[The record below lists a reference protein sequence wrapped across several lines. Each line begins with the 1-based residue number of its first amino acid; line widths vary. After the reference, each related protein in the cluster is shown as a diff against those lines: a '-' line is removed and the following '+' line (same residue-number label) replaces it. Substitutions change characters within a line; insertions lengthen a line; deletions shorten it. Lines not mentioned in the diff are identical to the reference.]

1 MSFALSAGVTGLQAH
16 QKMLDVAGNNLA
28 NVSTTAFKAT
38 RITFSELL
46 SETIKKASQPTSTI
60 GGTNPQQM
68 GSGVGISGISPNM
81 AQGNLVNT
89 GNPLDLAVEGE
100 GYFVVSDG
108 SQDVYTRAGAFAV
121 DADSNLVDPSN
132 GYLVQRIG
140 SVGVSQGFQTAGNSN
155 IHVPYDVA
163 MKANATTE
171 IKVVGNLSAD
181 ATFPVTQTNVLKS
194 NVAYST
200 NNGTTATVNTKIA
213 DLDQYSF
220 TTGSLSSAVIT
231 FSGYKPDGTDLG
243 ALPETDLTMDVDAT
257 TTLDDVLTFLNTDD
271 GMSNETQTISLP
283 LATGGSFTVDF
294 GSTGTPETIAW
305 DATAADVKAAL
316 ESLSS
321 ISAGDVNVTFDG
333 TSGLPTDSIV
343 IEFTGN
349 LAGTDVDDLV
359 TNSTNLQGDTADVTE
374 TKKGTKAINEEQTV
388 TITGS
393 PTGGTFTLTYGIET
407 TGTMGYSASAVQ
419 IEAALE
425 ALTAID
431 DVSVTL
437 SGTTGLPADS
447 FVVEFKG
454 NLAGTDA
461 SLLTIDT
468 TDLQGGTNPSGS
480 VVETIKGRGL
490 QGILGSDSTA
500 SLVHGKLTITDNT
513 AGFSKSDLGV
523 SWSGDGTL
531 TMPAY
536 FEIATVGGEEI
547 KSINIT
553 VYDTQGGKHVLSGAF
568 VRTSAANT
576 WDMVMTSITGDIYAI
591 DMDERRIED
600 IGFASSDGSFSGL
613 SGSDTA
619 TFTVTFGHDTVN
631 PQTMTVNMGTTGQLD
646 GLTQFAGNS
655 TAVAREQDGYE
666 AGSLASVSVD
676 SAGTLIGVFSNGI
689 KKNIATLMIALF
701 QNPAALESQGGGYFN
716 FSANSG
722 EAIATQA
729 LSGGAGAIHGGA
741 LEKSNADVATEFVNM
756 IQAQNGFQANARTI
770 KVANEILRELT
781 SLVR

>member
-89 GNPLDLAVEGE
+89 GNPLDLAVEGQ

-121 DADSNLVDPSN
+121 DADSNLVDPAS

-140 SVGVSQGFQTAGNSN
+140 SVGVSEGFQTAGNSN
-155 IHVPYDVA
+155 IHVPFDVA
-163 MKANATTE
+163 MAANATSE

-181 ATFPVTQTNVLKS
+181 AKLPTTQTHVLSS
-194 NVAYST
+194 NVAYTT
-200 NNGTTATVNTKIA
+200 NNGTTATVNTKIT
-213 DLDQYSF
+213 DLDQF
-220 TTGSLSSAVIT
+220 TGTLSSGTIT

-243 ALPETDLTMDVDAT
+243 ATPETDLTMDIDAT
-257 TTLDDVLTFLNTDD
+257 TTLADVLTFLNTDD
-271 GMSNETQTISLP
+271 GMSNETQTISFP
-283 LATGGSFTVDF
+283 TATGGSFTVDF
-294 GSTGTPETIAW
+294 GSTGSPATIAY
-305 DATAADVKAAL
+305 DATAAEVETAL

-321 ISAGDVNVTFDG
+321 ISAGDVSVTLSG
-333 TSGLPTDSIV
+333 TTGLPADSIV

-349 LAGTDVDDLV
+349 LAGTDVADLV
-359 TNSTNLQGDTADVTE
+359 TDSTNLQGDTADVTE
-374 TKKGTKAINEEQTV
+374 TKKGTKAINEKQTV
-388 TITGS
+388 AITGS
-393 PTGGTFTLTYGIET
+393 PTGGTFTLTYGTET

-431 DVSVTL
+431 DVTVTT
-437 SGTTGLPADS
+437 GTTGLPADA
-447 FVVEFKG
+447 FVVEFKD
-454 NLAGTDA
+454 NLAGTDV
-461 SLLTIDT
+461 SMLTIDT
-468 TDLQGGTNPSGS
+468 TGLQGGTSPSGS
-480 VVETIKGRGL
+480 VAETIKGRGL
-490 QGILGSDSTA
+490 QGILGSGATA
-500 SLVHGKLTITDNT
+500 SLSHGKLTITDST
-513 AGFSKSDLGV
+513 AGFSKSDLLT

-536 FEIATVGGEEI
+536 FEIATVGGEEV

-568 VRTSAANT
+568 VRTNTANT
-576 WDMVMTSITGDIYAI
+576 WDMVLTSITGDITAI
-591 DMDERRIED
+591 SVGNRRIED

-613 SGSDTA
+613 TGTDTA
-619 TFTVTFGHDTVN
+619 QFTVTFRHDIAN
-631 PQTMTVNMGTTGQLD
+631 PQTMTVNTGTTGQLD

-666 AGSLASVSVD
+666 AGSLSSVSVD
-676 SAGTLIGVFSNGI
+676 SGGTLIGVFSNGI

-701 QNPAALESQGGGYFN
+701 QNAAALESQGGGYFN

-722 EAIATQA
+722 GAIATQA

-741 LEKSNADVATEFVNM
+741 LEKSNADVATEFINM
-756 IQAQNGFQANARTI
+756 IHAQNGFQANARTI
-770 KVANEILRELT
+770 RVANEILRELT
-781 SLVR
+781 GLIR